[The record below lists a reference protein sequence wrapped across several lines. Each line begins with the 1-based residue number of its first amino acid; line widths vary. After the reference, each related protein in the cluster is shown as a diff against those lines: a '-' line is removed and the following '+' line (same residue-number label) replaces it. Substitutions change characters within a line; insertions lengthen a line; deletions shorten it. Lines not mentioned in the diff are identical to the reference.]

1 MANGGRSSSS
11 KSSYRLDGKDYPII
25 GSAEFDSVAAKQ
37 VDEST
42 IEGTLK
48 RAGKA
53 TATTTRALSQD
64 KKTMTVT
71 TKGTNRDGQAMHN
84 VLVFE
89 RQ

>member
-1 MANGGRSSSS
+1 MAVLVIGGSLQI
-11 KSSYRLDGKDYPII
+11 KLTTIT
-25 GSAEFDSVAAKQ
+25 GSAEFDSIAAKQ

-53 TATTTRALSQD
+53 AATTSRTLSKD

-71 TKGTNRDGQAMHN
+71 TQGKNRDGQAMHN
-84 VLVFE
+84 VLVFD